1 MKNLYLC
8 DQADARSDWEAF
20 ARELAE
26 GAVPPPNDLLAVVGK
41 AAGGIPKGV
50 KPLDALKASAM
61 LIVESECADA

>member
-26 GAVPPPNDLLAVVGK
+26 GAVPPPDDLLAVVGK
-41 AAGGIPKGV
+41 AAGGLRGV

-61 LIVESECADA
+61 LIVESEYANA

>member
-8 DQADARSDWEAF
+8 DQSDARSDWESF

-26 GAVPPPNDLLAVVGK
+26 GAVPPPNSLLAVVAK
-41 AAGGIPKGV
+41 AAGGIPTGV

-61 LIVESECADA
+61 LIVESEYADA